1 MNPKSPSSTRPLPEF
16 KESAT
21 SHIWPLFIR
30 HNAVPS
36 LSPFSFLKIPA
47 RGINIVAR
55 CRAVAQLGRALEWGS
70 RGREF
75 KSLRPDFFFFENL
88 FTFRSDIETHPI
100 CYLGR
105 VIDSLL
111 CFVSGAYPSKRVL
124 SFHFIGP
131 LVPCSFSDFLGPI
144 EIVHLH
150 SLALAKAPSATV
162 SHASPN
168 TPFTLRRTPVS
179 HSNNLLYQQHKR
191 LDIILSF

>member
-1 MNPKSPSSTRPLPEF
+1 MNPKSPSSTRPLPDF
-16 KESAT
+16 KQSAA
-21 SHIWPLFIR
+21 SDIGPLFIR
-30 HNAVPS
+30 HAAVPAIS
-36 LSPFSFLKIPA
+36 RFSFLKIPA

-75 KSLRPDFFFFENL
+75 KSLRPDFFPSENL
-88 FTFRSDIETHPI
+88 FPFLFDLKPPSI
-100 CYLGR
+100 CYSDS
-105 VIDSLL
+105 VIEPVL

-124 SFHFIGP
+124 SIHFIGP
-131 LVPCSFSDFLGPI
+131 LVPCSFSVFLGPI

-168 TPFTLRRTPVS
+168 TPFTLRRTPAS